1 MPDEAQPLAPSAES
15 LGRTAATQ
23 PEPASGAAEKPAR
36 NGASGQVEHAQSAP
50 DGTAAEASRPKP
62 APPERPANT
71 PAVRPA
77 AAQPTRS
84 GGSSNRVRAR
94 LARLGVQRSNPYNP
108 VLEPL
113 LRIVRSND
121 PKIETSTLRQIEKAY
136 QVAERWHRGQK
147 RKSGDPYITHPLAVT
162 TILAELGMDPAT
174 LMAGLLH
181 DTVEDTEYG
190 LDQLRRDFGDS
201 VGLLVDGV
209 TKLDKVKFGEA
220 AQAETVRKMVV
231 AMAKDPRVLV
241 IKLAD
246 RLHNMRTMRYL
257 KREKQEKKARE
268 TLEIY
273 APLAH
278 RLGMNTIKWELE
290 DLAFA
295 ILYPKMYD
303 EIVRLVAERA
313 PKRDEYLA
321 IVTDEVQSDL
331 RAARIKAT
339 VTGRPKHYYSVY
351 QKMIVR
357 GRDFAEI
364 YDLVGIRVLVDTVRD
379 CYAALGTVHARWNP
393 VPGRFKDY
401 IAMPKFNMYQSLH
414 TTVIGPNGKPV
425 ELQIRTFDMHRR
437 AEYGIAAHWKYKQET
452 VAGSSKIRTDV
463 PRAAKGSAGQ
473 DTVND
478 MAWLRQLLDWQKETE
493 DPSEFLES
501 LRFDLSRNEVFVFTP
516 KGDVIALP
524 AGATPVDFAYA
535 VHTEVGHRTI
545 GARVN
550 GRLVPLESTLDNG
563 DLVEV
568 FTSKAAGAGPSRDW
582 LGFVKSPRAR
592 NKIRAWFSKERR
604 DEAIEH
610 GKDAIARA
618 MRKQNLPIQRI
629 LTGDSLVTLAHE
641 MRYPDIS
648 SLYAAIG
655 EGHVT
660 AQSVVQKLVQALG
673 GEEAATE
680 EIDEAVPSARG
691 RGRKRRS
698 NNDPGVVVKGVD
710 DVWVKLARCCTPVP
724 GDPIIG
730 FVTRGSGVSVHR
742 SDCVNVDSLSR
753 EPERILEVEWA
764 PTQSSVFLVAIQVE
778 ALDRSRLLSDVTR
791 VLSDQHVNILS
802 AAVQT
807 SRDRVATS
815 RFTFEMGDP
824 KHLGHVLKAVRG
836 VEGVYDVYR
845 VTSARRPSEA

>member
-1 MPDEAQPLAPSAES
+1 MPDEAQPLTSAQRKNAAPSP
-15 LGRTAATQ
+15 AAT
-23 PEPASGAAEKPAR
+23 R
-36 NGASGQVEHAQSAP
+36 RDGQDSHA
-50 DGTAAEASRPKP
+50 P
-62 APPERPANT
+62 APPA
-71 PAVRPA
+71 AVSGVSG
-77 AAQPTRS
+77 RS
-84 GGSSNRVRAR
+84 GSSNRVRAR
-94 LARLGVQRSNPYNP
+94 LARLGVQRSSPYNP

-113 LRIVRSND
+113 LRVVRAND
-121 PKIETSTLRQIEKAY
+121 PKADTAVLRRIERAY

-190 LDQLRRDFGDS
+190 LDTLRRDFGDQ
-201 VGLLVDGV
+201 VALLVDGV

-246 RLHNMRTMRYL
+246 RLHNMRTMRFL
-257 KREKQEKKARE
+257 KREKQEQKARE

-321 IVTDEVQSDL
+321 TVIDEVLADL
-331 RAARIKAT
+331 RGARIKAT

-414 TTVIGPNGKPV
+414 TTVIGPGGKPV

-437 AEYGIAAHWKYKQET
+437 AEYGIAAHWKYKQQAQ
-452 VAGSSKIRTDV
+452 AGASKIRSDA
-463 PRAAKGSAGQ
+463 PKKGDKGEG
-473 DTVND
+473 VND

-493 DPSEFLES
+493 DPGEFLES
-501 LRFDLSRNEVFVFTP
+501 LRFDLSRHEVFVFTP

-524 AGATPVDFAYA
+524 AGSTSVDFAYA

-545 GARVN
+545 GAKVN

-563 DLVEV
+563 DTVEI
-568 FTSKAAGAGPSRDW
+568 FTSKAEGAGPSRDW

-592 NKIRAWFSKERR
+592 NKIRGWFSKERR
-604 DEAIEH
+604 DEAIEQ
-610 GKDAIARA
+610 GKDLLTRA
-618 MRKQNLPIQRI
+618 VRKQNLPIQHV

-655 EGHVT
+655 EGHVS
-660 AQSVVQKLVQALG
+660 APSVVQKLVQAVG
-673 GEEAATE
+673 GEEAASEDIAET
-680 EIDEAVPSARG
+680 APPMPVRG
-691 RGRKRRS
+691 RRRS
-698 NNDPGVVVKGVD
+698 SADPGVVVKGAD

-730 FVTRGSGVSVHR
+730 FVTRGNGVSVHR
-742 SDCVNVDSLSR
+742 TDCVNVDALSR
-753 EPERILEVEWA
+753 EPERMLAVEWA

-845 VTSARRPSEA
+845 VTSARRP

>member
-1 MPDEAQPLAPSAES
+1 MPDEVQPLS
-15 LGRTAATQ
+15 
-23 PEPASGAAEKPAR
+23 
-36 NGASGQVEHAQSAP
+36 
-50 DGTAAEASRPKP
+50 
-62 APPERPANT
+62 
-71 PAVRPA
+71 
-77 AAQPTRS
+77 AAQPDPQAEKAAPGPATPQDKPAENRPAPDRAPAAPAPLATPRPTPS
-84 GGSSNRVRAR
+84 SAARPGGSSNRVRAR
-94 LARLGVQRSNPYNP
+94 LARLGVQRQSPYNP

-121 PKIETSTLRQIEKAY
+121 PKIETATLRQVERAY

-190 LDQLRRDFGDS
+190 LDTLRRDFGDQ
-201 VGLLVDGV
+201 VALLVDGV

-437 AEYGIAAHWKYKQET
+437 AEYGIAAHWKYKQEA
-452 VAGSSKIRTDV
+452 VAGASKVRTDV
-463 PRAAKGSAGQ
+463 PKKAGK
-473 DTVND
+473 DDHIND

-604 DEAIEH
+604 DEAIEQ

-641 MRYPDIS
+641 MRYTDIS

-660 AQSVVQKLVQALG
+660 AQSIVQKLVQALG

-680 EIDEAVPSARG
+680 DIAETAPPSRG
-691 RGRKRRS
+691 RTKRRS
-698 NNDPGVVVKGVD
+698 NADPGVVVKGVE

-742 SDCVNVDSLSR
+742 ADCVNVDSLSQQ
-753 EPERILEVEWA
+753 PERMLDVEWA

-845 VTSARRPSEA
+845 VTSARRP

>member
-1 MPDEAQPLAPSAES
+1 MPDEAQHL
-15 LGRTAATQ
+15 TAAK
-23 PEPASGAAEKPAR
+23 PESASAAAAKPAPNAPHAKNDTR
-36 NGASGQVEHAQSAP
+36 GPVERAQSAP
-50 DGTAAEASRPKP
+50 VDKPAEQSRPKP
-62 APPERPANT
+62 VPPP
-71 PAVRPA
+71 PAVR
-77 AAQPTRS
+77 QS
-84 GGSSNRVRAR
+84 GNQSARTGSSNRVRAR
-94 LARLGVQRSNPYNP
+94 LARLGVQRANPYNP

-121 PKIETSTLRQIEKAY
+121 PKIETSTLRQIERAY

-190 LDQLRRDFGDS
+190 LEDLRRDFGD
-201 VGLLVDGV
+201 VVALLVDGV

-321 IVTDEVQSDL
+321 IVTDEVQQDL

-414 TTVIGPNGKPV
+414 TTVIGPGGKPV

-437 AEYGIAAHWKYKQET
+437 AEYGIAAHWKYKQEA
-452 VAGSSKIRTDV
+452 VAGASKVRTDA
-463 PRAAKGSAGQ
+463 PKSSGKDKDAI
-473 DTVND
+473 ND

-493 DPSEFLES
+493 DPGEFLES

-568 FTSKAAGAGPSRDW
+568 FTSKAPGAGPSRDW

-604 DEAIEH
+604 DEAIEQ
-610 GKDAIARA
+610 GKDAIVRA

-641 MRYPDIS
+641 MRYADIS
-648 SLYAAIG
+648 ALYAAIG
-655 EGHVT
+655 EGHVS
-660 AQSVVQKLVQALG
+660 AQNIVQKLVQALG

-680 EIDEAVPSARG
+680 EIDESVPPARG
-691 RGRKRRS
+691 RSRKRRS
-698 NNDPGVVVKGVD
+698 SADPGVVVKGVE

-742 SDCVNVDSLSR
+742 NDCVNVDSLSR

-845 VTSARRPSEA
+845 VTSARSRS

>member
-1 MPDEAQPLAPSAES
+1 MPDEAQPL
-15 LGRTAATQ
+15 TAAK
-23 PEPASGAAEKPAR
+23 PEPASAAAAKPAPS
-36 NGASGQVEHAQSAP
+36 ASQVKNDTRGPVEHAHSAP
-50 DGTAAEASRPKP
+50 VEKSAESARPKQAP
-62 APPERPANT
+62 AERPAQ
-71 PAVRPA
+71 PPVVRQP
-77 AAQPTRS
+77 AAQPTRTA
-84 GGSSNRVRAR
+84 SSNRVRAR
-94 LARLGVQRSNPYNP
+94 LARLGVQRANPYNP

-121 PKIETSTLRQIEKAY
+121 PKIENSTLRQIERAY

-190 LDQLRRDFGDS
+190 LEDLRRDFGD
-201 VGLLVDGV
+201 VVALLVDGV

-437 AEYGIAAHWKYKQET
+437 AEYGIAAHWKYKQEA
-452 VAGSSKIRTDV
+452 VAGASKVRTDA
-463 PRAAKGSAGQ
+463 PKTSAKDKDAI
-473 DTVND
+473 ND

-493 DPSEFLES
+493 DPGEFLES

-568 FTSKAAGAGPSRDW
+568 FTSKAPGAGPSRDW

-604 DEAIEH
+604 DEAIEQ
-610 GKDAIARA
+610 GKDAIVRA

-641 MRYPDIS
+641 MRYSDIS
-648 SLYAAIG
+648 ALYAAIG
-655 EGHVT
+655 EGHVS
-660 AQSVVQKLVQALG
+660 AQNIVQKLVQALG

-680 EIDEAVPSARG
+680 EIDETVPPSRG

-698 NNDPGVVVKGVD
+698 SADPGVVVKGVE

-753 EPERILEVEWA
+753 EPERILDVEWA

-845 VTSARRPSEA
+845 VTSGRSRS